1 MASGI
6 DSLTWG
12 TLIGTAAIG
21 SFLAR
26 EGDGRPGRLRRD
38 QVRDGGPDGGLHQF
52 LLLAVVDRVRARG
65 RAGAGVAADVLE
77 VVAGQLPEPGVDERP
92 AAHVL
97 RLLLAPDPLAGRPV
111 TAERRL
117 EHLGGP
123 GKELLEPDDRDLA
136 VLV

>member
-1 MASGI
+1 MPSEI

-12 TLIGTAAIG
+12 TLIGTTAIG

-38 QVRDGGPDGGLHQF
+38 QVRDGGADGGLHQF

-65 RAGAGVAADVLE
+65 GAGAGVAPDVLE
-77 VVAGQLPEPGVDERP
+77 ALAGQVAEPRVDERP

-111 TAERRL
+111 AAQRRL
-117 EHLGGP
+117 ENLG
-123 GKELLEPDDRDLA
+123 
-136 VLV
+136 